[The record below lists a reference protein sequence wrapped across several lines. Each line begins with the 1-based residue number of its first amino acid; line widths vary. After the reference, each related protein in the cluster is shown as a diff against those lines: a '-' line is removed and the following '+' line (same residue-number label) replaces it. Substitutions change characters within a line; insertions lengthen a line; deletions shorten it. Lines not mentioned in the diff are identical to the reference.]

1 MSDVKREVSSI
12 LKELQVQEGSERS
25 EYLKEAI
32 VIVYENP
39 NAPHQVM
46 VKVYGIIGARHDCDA
61 KYIMVQISKEIERV
75 WKQTN
80 QATLEKYFGRTT
92 SKQFCPPKVIA
103 FIAALSDYLHVQEEQ
118 NASRKMLMEILQ
130 QIGIHSCL
138 KGYRYICDATL
149 LLYSEEEA
157 FENSMNELYMKL
169 VSRYDTSIEA
179 IERCI
184 RNAIAMAYKKSGQ
197 KVMKSYFGYIAPRN
211 GGNIT
216 NGQLLHA
223 MAEYLHTH
231 IS

>member
-103 FIAALSDYLHVQEEQ
+103 FITALSDYLHVQKEQ
-118 NASRKMLMEILQ
+118 NTSKKMVMELLL
-130 QIGIHSCL
+130 QIGIHSYL

>member
-103 FIAALSDYLHVQEEQ
+103 FIAAL
-118 NASRKMLMEILQ
+118 
-130 QIGIHSCL
+130 
-138 KGYRYICDATL
+138 
-149 LLYSEEEA
+149 
-157 FENSMNELYMKL
+157 
-169 VSRYDTSIEA
+169 
-179 IERCI
+179 
-184 RNAIAMAYKKSGQ
+184 
-197 KVMKSYFGYIAPRN
+197 
-211 GGNIT
+211 
-216 NGQLLHA
+216 
-223 MAEYLHTH
+223 
-231 IS
+231 